1 MKASAIEEAAKSAL
15 RILESLVNDD
25 PKTRQT
31 KPKKK
36 TNPKKT
42 KKREWETMDQI
53 STTKLRS
60 IVPR

>member
-1 MKASAIEEAAKSAL
+1 MKVSTIEEAAKSAL

-36 TNPKKT
+36 TDSKK
-42 KKREWETMDQI
+42 KK
-53 STTKLRS
+53 K
-60 IVPR
+60 

>member
-1 MKASAIEEAAKSAL
+1 MKVSTIEEAAKSAL

-36 TNPKKT
+36 TNSKK
-42 KKREWETMDQI
+42 KK
-53 STTKLRS
+53 
-60 IVPR
+60 